1 MDDFN
6 LTALMER
13 EGVFK
18 ITRVVATFT
27 EKSIF
32 YVELHGGGA
41 AWAGTVGSALEQ
53 AKLPTAYRMP
63 A

>member
-1 MDDFN
+1 MDFD

-18 ITRVVATFT
+18 ITRVVDCLTG
-27 EKSIF
+27 KSKF
-32 YVELHGGGA
+32 HVELNGGGA
-41 AWAGTVGSALEQ
+41 AWAGSVADALEQ
-53 AKLPTAYRMP
+53 AKLPTAYKVP